1 MCGVDLY
8 FDEVEVAGFD
18 VVVEGLPG
26 FESEEFDG
34 LPFADPRVG
43 LGDDVAAHVGD
54 VFGGAGV
61 FAGWAGVGFLVVSPA
76 ELRCSAGG
84 A

>member
-1 MCGVDLY
+1 MCGVDLS
-8 FDEVEVAGFD
+8 FDEVEVSGLD

-43 LGDDVAAHVGD
+43 LSDDVGTQVGNLF
-54 VFGGAGV
+54 VGARV
-61 FAGWAGVGFLVVSPA
+61 FAGWAGVGFLCMSPA
-76 ELRCSAGG
+76 
-84 A
+84 